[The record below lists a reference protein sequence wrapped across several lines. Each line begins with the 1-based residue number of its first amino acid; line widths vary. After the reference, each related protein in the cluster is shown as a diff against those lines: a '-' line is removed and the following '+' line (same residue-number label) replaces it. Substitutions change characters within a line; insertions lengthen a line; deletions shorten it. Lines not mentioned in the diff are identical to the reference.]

1 MITISRKRF
10 FLFFLFVLFIPV
22 SWAQSQAWPTKPVK
36 LIVAFAPG
44 GPADI
49 IARLLAQTMQDKL
62 GQTVVVENRA
72 GAGGNIAARFVA
84 KELSDGYVLLVT
96 TSSLAV
102 NQTLYKEPG

>member
-72 GAGGNIAARFVA
+72 GAGGNIAARFVRRLCVA
-84 KELSDGYVLLVT
+84 CHNQFFGSQSNSLLRAR
-96 TSSLAV
+96 L
-102 NQTLYKEPG
+102 